1 MESRFSKNETRK
13 IRPEIQKV
21 LDKMW
26 QKIKKDLKMAELIE
40 QRMSK

>member
-1 MESRFSKNETRK
+1 MESRPSKNQGRK

-21 LDKMW
+21 LDEMW
-26 QKIKKDLKMAELIE
+26 KETQKDLKLAESIE